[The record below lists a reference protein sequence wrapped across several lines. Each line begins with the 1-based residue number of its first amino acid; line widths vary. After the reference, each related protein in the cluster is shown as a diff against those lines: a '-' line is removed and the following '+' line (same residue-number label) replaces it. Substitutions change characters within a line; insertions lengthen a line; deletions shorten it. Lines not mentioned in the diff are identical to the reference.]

1 MSLLSC
7 FPPMMRGFKTSACGL
22 KGDNL
27 ESYVGVGP
35 AGILKRL
42 EPKNE
47 DTICFLINGME
58 EVYAG
63 VFKYALGLSSL

>member
-1 MSLLSC
+1 
-7 FPPMMRGFKTSACGL
+7 MMRGFKTSARGL

-27 ESYVGVGP
+27 ESYAGVGP
-35 AGILKRL
+35 AGILARL

-47 DTICFLINGME
+47 DTICCLINGME
-58 EVYAG
+58 EVYAR